1 MSLALIENARQ
12 GPMISG
18 VNVFKIENLTET
30 GTLFDEHASKR
41 VENDCFKT

>member
-1 MSLALIENARQ
+1 MENARQ

-18 VNVFKIENLTET
+18 VNGYKIEKLTET
-30 GTLFDEHASKR
+30 GTLFDEQASKR